1 MHFIFDM
8 ICTLFLMQVIK
19 LNFLK
24 IPSSNIYWAELLTI
38 AKKDYIAIFTSISMK
53 NEWKFQRKRRK
64 SLSNCFQLFKY
75 ELAKQ

>member
-1 MHFIFDM
+1 M
-8 ICTLFLMQVIK
+8 
-19 LNFLK
+19 
-24 IPSSNIYWAELLTI
+24 YWAELLPK
-38 AKKDYIAIFTSISMK
+38 ARKDYIAIFTSISMK